1 MKDLTFTELVRQ
13 ATNTKD
19 KATLLLL
26 VNEINRRQ
34 QDISKTETY
43 KFIKKIKI
51 KKGKNRT
58 IL

>member
-34 QDISKTETY
+34 QDISKTEIY

>member
-51 KKGKNRT
+51 KKGKKKN
-58 IL
+58 